1 MNRAILIQDDDKCN
15 CTLYVFT
22 TEDSYNEKKKFIES
36 FKNVKTFDFPEN
48 VSYEEITLE
57 IFAAI

>member
-1 MNRAILIQDDDKCN
+1 MNRAILIQDDDNCN

-22 TEDSYNEKKKFIES
+22 QEESYNEKKKFIEN
-36 FKNVKTFDFPEN
+36 FKNVKIFDFPDN
-48 VSYEEITLE
+48 VTYEEITLE